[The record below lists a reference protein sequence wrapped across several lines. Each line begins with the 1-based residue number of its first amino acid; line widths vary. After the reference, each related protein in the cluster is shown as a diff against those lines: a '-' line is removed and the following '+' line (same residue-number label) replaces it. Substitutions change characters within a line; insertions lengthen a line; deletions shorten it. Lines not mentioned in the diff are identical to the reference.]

1 MYETRDLVLV
11 LMSRVVQT
19 GDMPQSK
26 TTALIAQSLH
36 VSRFGTYATAA
47 GGDMDL
53 ALRLYLWNIELAGA
67 FHSSLGLLEVILRNT
82 IDAELRAWNASQSQ
96 PDGTPYP
103 PEWLIDPAKPLN
115 TLTASARK
123 TATQNA
129 VKARAARPASHPR
142 KHAPITHDDI
152 LAQLTFGVFVRLLP
166 TSDSADKTFRAR
178 QVLWQE
184 ALIRAFP
191 GSCTDSDG
199 HIVAGRAGRLLS
211 LRNRVA
217 HTHSEPSAR
226 HRPKRSRCGAER
238 GSCAGN
244 GSGTVERRSTP
255 VNEATSACEPRNH
268 AANAPIDTPARPRC
282 LGSNPTVTATTKAPT
297 PRK

>member
-36 VSRFGTYATAA
+36 MSRFGTYATAA

-103 PEWLIDPAKPLN
+103 PDWLIDPARPLN

-166 TSDSADKTFRAR
+166 TPDSADKTFRAR

-184 ALIRAFP
+184 ALIAAFP
-191 GSCTDSDG
+191 GSRSDPDG
-199 HIVAGRAGRLLS
+199 HIAADRAGRLLS

-217 HTHSEPSAR
+217 HMEPLLGVNATAR
-226 HRPKRSRCGAER
+226 HRDAVRLVGSINPDLQGWFAGVTRVREVARER
-238 GSCAGN
+238 
-244 GSGTVERRSTP
+244 P
-255 VNEATSACEPRNH
+255 
-268 AANAPIDTPARPRC
+268 DTQ
-282 LGSNPTVTATTKAPT
+282 
-297 PRK
+297 